1 MEQLIPP
8 QTRRVTVDEYLRME
22 EASETKHEFRDG
34 RIIDVAG
41 GTFAHGDIAAN
52 LIFQLKNQF
61 KGNTCKAVGS
71 DVRVRITRTPHY
83 CYPDVTVIC
92 EPPIFD
98 PPDKQTTIT
107 NPQVIIEVSSPS
119 TLADDRKDK
128 FYDYISIES
137 LKEYILVA
145 QDEARVDTFYRHTD
159 GIWAIGPSAVGIA
172 RR

>member
-1 MEQLIPP
+1 
-8 QTRRVTVDEYLRME
+8 
-22 EASETKHEFRDG
+22 
-34 RIIDVAG
+34 
-41 GTFAHGDIAAN
+41 
-52 LIFQLKNQF
+52 
-61 KGNTCKAVGS
+61 
-71 DVRVRITRTPHY
+71 
-83 CYPDVTVIC
+83 VIC